1 MFSESRKAQH
11 NSFAHHRANLL
22 FSRPVAEVRDAAL
35 GAAIVHESTGP
46 GATQRPGRTGTLSLR
61 PAAVAAPIPA
71 GFTGL
76 SA

>member
-22 FSRPVAEVRDAAL
+22 FSRPVAEVRGATL
-35 GAAIVHESTGP
+35 WAAIVHESTQP
-46 GATQRPGRTGTLSLR
+46 GATQHPGRTGTLSLR
-61 PAAVAAPIPA
+61 PAAVAAAIPA
-71 GFTGL
+71 AYTGL